1 MIAKYEVE
9 KIIQKGLSNLQNTVG
24 LTVDEAEMIKPITP
38 IAMQLAE
45 LNIPIPTQ
53 VQTIQEDPTTQYVL
67 NKTLQNHIP
76 TDTLFEQFL
85 GSTRSVIEET
95 VIDEGKKPERKK
107 FIKKYW
113 LDDRNHL
120 ILSSNK

>member
-1 MIAKYEVE
+1 M
-9 KIIQKGLSNLQNTVG
+9 QNTGG

-45 LNIPIPTQ
+45 ANIPIPTQ

-76 TDTLFEQFL
+76 TDSIFAQFL
-85 GSTRSVIEET
+85 GTTNGTISE
-95 VIDEGKKPERKK
+95 
-107 FIKKYW
+107 
-113 LDDRNHL
+113 
-120 ILSSNK
+120 